1 MQKYDDENI
10 GHYRLTIDFD
20 ASNND
25 ATNGGNI
32 HGHNTAA
39 AAPPPPPPHLDRYTV
54 LLKDG
59 ETTATIYPIHSI
71 GDLPEGLMAF
81 LCDEINM
88 EIERGETY
96 QFFDPLDLEA
106 FQNFWF
112 SHFAGVMILGDSPTL
127 DGPKQWEKEC
137 LGTFYIKP
145 NFLGRCGHICT
156 ASFLVNAG
164 IRGKGIGRTLADCFL
179 QWAPRMGYTSAL
191 FGLVFETNVAIRR
204 IFETLN
210 FKRIG
215 RMKAAAILKGHD
227 SPVDSIMYGKELV
240 NDNDPAVGAYR
251 FDKIK
256 FYLETGRYP
265 AMADRQEKSRLRSSS
280 SHYKLENGKLMLK
293 GKEVISDPVRQI
305 QICLE
310 IHLINHGGINKTT
323 SMVAEKYHWSK
334 IKDTV
339 AVAIRG
345 CTECREQARDPHVVK
360 RSSPTKKVPSGAN
373 RRINKVLHSQP
384 NNPNARQI
392 IKSRLNNQS
401 VEDIVSAQLGRGD
414 ESILSTHDLSTLDDN
429 IIAAVEAAQRSQFRG
444 HTSYAAAAASAD
456 SNDYNQYQQEY
467 PQYPDNRTKVRSNS
481 GVSSHNIP
489 VDPEVEGFDH
499 DGREEIEI
507 ARALI
512 QANEDVG
519 TSTNRGT
526 EGARTNESHDNL
538 DRREEN
544 EKKRNTDET
553 NMFFKE

>member
-1 MQKYDDENI
+1 MLFTQHCLLVAKTEHPSNIDSENTMQRYDVEQVA
-10 GHYRLTIDFD
+10 HYRPMDYEPSALE
-20 ASNND
+20 
-25 ATNGGNI
+25 
-32 HGHNTAA
+32 
-39 AAPPPPPPHLDRYTV
+39 RYTV

-59 ETTATIYPIHSI
+59 ETTATIYPIHSVE
-71 GDLPEGLMAF
+71 DLPEGLLAF

-88 EIERGETY
+88 EIERGETW
-96 QFFDPLDLEA
+96 QFFDPLDLQG

-127 DGPKQWEKEC
+127 EGPKQWEKEC

-145 NFLGRCGHICT
+145 NFSGRCGHICT
-156 ASFLVNAG
+156 AGFLVNAG

-179 QWAPRMGYTSAL
+179 QWAPRLGYTTAMFS
-191 FGLVFETNVAIRR
+191 LVFETNVPIRR
-204 IFETLN
+204 ILESLN
-210 FKRIG
+210 FRRVG
-215 RMKAAAILKGHD
+215 RMKAAAILKGHEA
-227 SPVDSIMYGKELV
+227 PVDSIMYGKEIV
-240 NDNDPAVGAYR
+240 SESDPAVGAYR

-280 SHYKLENGKLMLK
+280 SHYRLENGKLMLK
-293 GKEVISDPVRQI
+293 DKEVVSDPVKQI

-310 IHLINHGGINKTT
+310 LHLVNHGGINKTT

-339 AVAIRG
+339 AAAIRG
-345 CTECREQARDPHVVK
+345 CAECREQAARDPSVIK
-360 RSSPTKKVPSGAN
+360 RNNNPSKKLPANAN
-373 RRINKVLHSQP
+373 RRINKVLHTQP

-401 VEDIVSAQLGRGD
+401 VDDIVSAQLGRGD

-429 IIAAVEAAQRSQFRG
+429 IIAAVEAAQRSHYRG
-444 HTSYAAAAASAD
+444 HTSYAAAAASGD
-456 SNDYNQYQQEY
+456 SNEYQPY
-467 PQYPDNRTKVRSNS
+467 PQDYSYAERNKRDNEQ
-481 GVSSHNIP
+481 NIT

-512 QANEDVG
+512 QANEEP
-519 TSTNRGT
+519 
-526 EGARTNESHDNL
+526 EG
-538 DRREEN
+538 
-544 EKKRNTDET
+544 EKTRSKDDKKGRNNDDT